1 MKNLLTRWKSSKL
14 LNDGLRKVA
23 KGEFDAAIIKFS
35 KAIEVQPDTLDGY
48 LYRGTAYIDIDQYQR
63 ALDDL
68 NYVVQKDPENHTAYY
83 NRSIVWMALGE
94 KDLALADLNRAI
106 ELLPED
112 AGYYLF
118 RSIVLSDKKEYDLA
132 LDDAAKAIEFGESKM
147 GHNNRAV
154 IFEKKG
160 DTSSAIVEWTKVL
173 EIEPTNVIAYAKRG
187 LLRAMTGDRKTAIED
202 LRYALKHKEDL
213 PESLRWQVEKTFQE
227 LKEFA
232 Q

>member
-1 MKNLLTRWKSSKL
+1 MKKLLARWKSSKL
-14 LNDGLRKVA
+14 LNDGLRKVV
-23 KGEFDAAIIKFS
+23 KGDFDAAIITFS
-35 KAIEVQPDTLDGY
+35 KAIEAQPDMLDGY

-68 NYVVQKDPENHTAYY
+68 NYVVQRDPENHLAYY
-83 NRSIVWMALGE
+83 NRSIAWMALGE
-94 KDLALADLNRAI
+94 KDLALTDLNRAI
-106 ELLPED
+106 ELSPED

-118 RSIVLSDKKEYDLA
+118 RSIVLSDKEEYVLA
-132 LDDAAKAIEFGESKM
+132 LEDTAKAIEFGESKM

-154 IFEKKG
+154 ILEKKG
-160 DTSSAIVEWTKVL
+160 DISSAIVEWTKVL

-187 LLRAMTGDRKTAIED
+187 LLRAIKEERKTATED

-227 LKEFA
+227 PKEGL
-232 Q
+232 